1 MSRILQDGAVT
12 PAALSDAFEQ
22 ARRGAA
28 LSAAARAEVGEALSR
43 MYAQGQ
49 AQWPMVK
56 LEPKAYA
63 QHVAQKLPADAQL
76 PDALAGLESGD
87 LFLACACGLGRSEAI
102 AAFDEAFL
110 PKITAALA
118 TVDKSPSFLEEAQQF
133 LRHRLLVSDGR
144 AAPRICDYSGRG
156 PLGSWVRAAAVRSA
170 INMYHAAKR
179 EVPLEDGHGGGLEL
193 PGGDPEVDFLKQKY
207 RQDFK
212 ASFEEALEGL
222 SSQDRT
228 VLRLHLLD
236 GLSVEQIGAMYKA
249 NKSTVY
255 RWMAKARETL
265 LRQTKKIL
273 SKRLGLQRHE
283 LESLMGL
290 VRSQLDVSLARFLKD
305 SKD

>member
-1 MSRILQDGAVT
+1 
-12 PAALSDAFEQ
+12 
-22 ARRGAA
+22 
-28 LSAAARAEVGEALSR
+28 
-43 MYAQGQ
+43 MYAAG
-49 AQWPMVK
+49 AEQWRKVK
-56 LEPKAYA
+56 LDPAVYA
-63 QHVAQKLPADAQL
+63 QHVGQKLPADAKL
-76 PDALAGLESGD
+76 PEGLAELEGAD
-87 LFLACACGLGRSEAI
+87 LYLACACALGRSEAI
-102 AAFDEAFL
+102 SAFDQAFL

-118 TVDKSPSFLEEAQQF
+118 TVDKSPSFIEEAQQF

-144 AAPRICDYSGRG
+144 STPRIADYSGRG

-179 EVPLEDGHGGGLEL
+179 EVPLDDGRGAGLDL
-193 PGGDPEVDFLKQKY
+193 PGGDPEIDFLKQKY

-212 ASFEEALEGL
+212 TSFEEALEGL

-228 VLRLHLLD
+228 VLRLHLID

-255 RWMAKARETL
+255 RWMAKARDTL

-273 SKRLGLQRHE
+273 SRRLGLQRHE
-283 LESLMGL
+283 LDSLMGL
-290 VRSQLDVSLARFLKD
+290 VRSQLDVSLTRFLKD